1 MSNQPFRLLPEVEEG
16 NIEYKRQLNNAS
28 VIRNR
33 KLTSQMLWRM
43 DEGKRN
49 NGIPDAIYYIGID
62 DDGKISGLSI
72 KELNDSLNNFYK
84 LVKSCDAEVVDK
96 SISYEK
102 DMGYYS
108 KIVIRKNFN
117 INIINDIKV
126 ALIGDIGSGKSTLL
140 SVLCYDNFDNGM
152 GSARNSIFRYNHEF
166 KNGITS
172 SIAYEIIGYEGEK
185 VINYNSDFIGNWES
199 IINNSDKLI
208 NFIDLPGSDK
218 FFKTTIFGIMAH
230 LPEYIIFTIDSTK
243 LVSKKINKYIN
254 LCKNIGIPYFF
265 IVTKIDL
272 VNENMIKNNL
282 EKQFNMEFTIANE
295 HNFTIDKNNLTLP
308 ISNINGKNHNILHKI
323 LRNIHKK
330 TNHIIETNGVEFMIN
345 QVFYISDI
353 GIVVMGILF
362 SGSITNGDKLLIG
375 PYNNSFC
382 NVTIESIHKKQI
394 PSKSLNIGETGCLFI
409 KFNENNLIVNKHMMI
424 ITSNHIHKLTNK
436 FYVQINN
443 ENYNKIV
450 HNTNTVVYTLN
461 VSEQIIINKIVDK
474 DDFKIMHIVFNN
486 NTLRYIKNNQDILLF
501 NNNNYIFGKC
511 FRY

>member
-1 MSNQPFRLLPEVEEG
+1 MSNHPFKFPPEVEEG

-28 VIRNR
+28 IIRNR
-33 KLTSQMLWRM
+33 KLASQMLWRM

-62 DDGKISGLSI
+62 DNGKISGLTTN
-72 KELNDSLNNFYK
+72 ELNNSLKNFYR

-102 DMGYYS
+102 DIGYYS
-108 KIVIRKNFN
+108 KVVIRKNFN

-172 SIAYEIIGYEGEK
+172 SIAYEIIGYEGDK
-185 VINYNSDFIGNWES
+185 VVNYNCDFIGNWES
-199 IINNSDKLI
+199 IIKKSDKLI

-243 LVSKKINKYIN
+243 TISNKINKYIN
-254 LCKNIGIPYFF
+254 LCKNIDIPYFF
-265 IVTKIDL
+265 IVTKEDL
-272 VNENMIKNNL
+272 VKENTIKNNL
-282 EKQFNMEFTIANE
+282 EKQFDTKFIIADEN
-295 HNFTIDKNNLTLP
+295 NFTLYKNNLIIP
-308 ISNINGKNHNILHKI
+308 ISNVNGKNHNLLHKI
-323 LRNIHKK
+323 LRNLNKRTRSFNKEKGI
-330 TNHIIETNGVEFMIN
+330 EFMIN

-362 SGSITNGDKLLIG
+362 SGSIMTGDKLLIG

-394 PSKSLNIGETGCLFI
+394 PSKNLNIGETGCLFI
-409 KFNENNLIVNKHMMI
+409 KFNENNIIINKHMMI
-424 ITSNHIHKLTNK
+424 ITDDHIHKLTNK
-436 FYVQINN
+436 FYIKLNN
-443 ENYNKIV
+443 ENYNKLI
-450 HNTNTVVYTLN
+450 HNTNTVVFTLN
-461 VSEQIIINKIVDK
+461 VSEQIIINNIEEEDE
-474 DDFKIMHIVFNN
+474 FKIIHVVFNN
-486 NTLRYIKNNQDILLF
+486 NTLRYLKNNQYILLL